1 MGAVLGENMKRRI
14 MAAVLA
20 LVMVSGLFGCGK
32 KDNSTSAVKASK
44 DYVYR
49 LEDIDLGEG
58 RVNQI
63 QLAGGNIYGYGYSWS
78 EDGEDYSLNFYRLKE
93 DGTLEGSYTISMGQ
107 DSNVTSVNID
117 DEGTIYCIRNDYYP
131 VSEETDPE
139 TGEVISTSDEYVDE
153 YYLVR
158 MTLEGEE
165 LMSVKL
171 TDIPEIRQFQE
182 ENGYFYVNNMILD
195 REKGIY
201 ISAFE
206 RLLKFDLEGNYI
218 GAIPVESGD
227 NNLANANIVPLS
239 EGRYVAVLYKEDKI
253 ALALADLEKGT
264 IGEEYAIPGRSY
276 DFSFY
281 GGIGYDLYLSNSY
294 GVYGYNLGDEDKTL
308 LMSYIDSDMD
318 IYNLYQIVGISENE
332 FIALYDGNENSIGKF
347 TKVPPEEVKEKQ
359 VITLAMAYTDWR
371 VRTAVVKFNKDNENY
386 RISILDYSALYGTDE
401 DYQAGLTRLN
411 TDIVSGKVPDILLI
425 DDSMPAD
432 SYISKGLFEDIKPYI
447 EKDSE
452 LDINNFMPNII
463 EAFSVDGKLY
473 SLVDAYSIETIAAK
487 ASEAGEDRG
496 WTVEEVRKILD
507 SKPEGTKF
515 LPEVTRDGM
524 LDNCMTMA
532 GSQFL
537 DWKAGTCNF
546 DSDGFIQMLEFLGTF
561 PEELDETD
569 MGDDY
574 WNNYDSMWREGRV
587 IASSMNLG
595 GFQDYNRTEKGIF
608 GEKITL
614 AGFPSSNEDGS
625 VIRPNIQLAMSAKSK
640 NKEGAWAF
648 LRTFLTEEY
657 QKNEVNYCFPLSIK
671 RLEEMAAEAMKK
683 PYYMDENNN
692 KVEYDDIYYV
702 NGVEI
707 TIPPMTQQEADELKE
722 KLYGFT
728 QIYKRDET
736 LLNIIKEEAAPY
748 FAGKKTAKDVAGIIQ
763 SRVQIY
769 VNENR

>member
-1 MGAVLGENMKRRI
+1 
-14 MAAVLA
+14 
-20 LVMVSGLFGCGK
+20 
-32 KDNSTSAVKASK
+32 
-44 DYVYR
+44 
-49 LEDIDLGEG
+49 
-58 RVNQI
+58 
-63 QLAGGNIYGYGYSWS
+63 
-78 EDGEDYSLNFYRLKE
+78 
-93 DGTLEGSYTISMGQ
+93 
-107 DSNVTSVNID
+107 
-117 DEGTIYCIRNDYYP
+117 
-131 VSEETDPE
+131 
-139 TGEVISTSDEYVDE
+139 
-153 YYLVR
+153 
-158 MTLEGEE
+158 
-165 LMSVKL
+165 
-171 TDIPEIRQFQE
+171 
-182 ENGYFYVNNMILD
+182 
-195 REKGIY
+195 
-201 ISAFE
+201 
-206 RLLKFDLEGNYI
+206 
-218 GAIPVESGD
+218 
-227 NNLANANIVPLS
+227 
-239 EGRYVAVLYKEDKI
+239 
-253 ALALADLEKGT
+253 
-264 IGEEYAIPGRSY
+264 
-276 DFSFY
+276 
-281 GGIGYDLYLSNSY
+281 
-294 GVYGYNLGDEDKTL
+294 
-308 LMSYIDSDMD
+308 MSYIDSDMD

-587 IASSMNLG
+587 IASSMNLV

-683 PYYMDENNN
+683 PYYMDENDN